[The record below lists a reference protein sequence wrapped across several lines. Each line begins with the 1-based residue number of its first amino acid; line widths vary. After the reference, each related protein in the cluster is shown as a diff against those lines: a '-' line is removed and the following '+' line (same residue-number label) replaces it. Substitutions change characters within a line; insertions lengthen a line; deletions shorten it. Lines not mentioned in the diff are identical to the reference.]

1 MRNDDFFLQNIFIC
15 NLLYYDVVDY
25 IFPINPHC
33 AMNIYNLKEK
43 KASWYKEIWF
53 VYIYLGKKIGDSI
66 NETEFVKILSKKIQ
80 GNLTLTSE
88 ETEEHSSEYKSAG
101 IVTKVSYRNILE
113 KIHINFK
120 EKKRTEAKQIIVE
133 ICIKYLDI
141 EYLVNKQ

>member
-1 MRNDDFFLQNIFIC
+1 M
-15 NLLYYDVVDY
+15 
-25 IFPINPHC
+25 
-33 AMNIYNLKEK
+33 
-43 KASWYKEIWF
+43 
-53 VYIYLGKKIGDSI
+53 
-66 NETEFVKILSKKIQ
+66 SKKIQ

-113 KIHINFK
+113 KIHIHFK

>member
-1 MRNDDFFLQNIFIC
+1 M
-15 NLLYYDVVDY
+15 
-25 IFPINPHC
+25 
-33 AMNIYNLKEK
+33 
-43 KASWYKEIWF
+43 
-53 VYIYLGKKIGDSI
+53 
-66 NETEFVKILSKKIQ
+66 SKKIQ

-101 IVTKVSYRNILE
+101 IVTKVSYGNILE
-113 KIHINFK
+113 KIHIHFK